1 MVDVNKD
8 SQAAIPPDLDFQMRR
23 REPEQPSLFPTTDLI
38 VPETLRNIKKSVSAI
53 HTSPTNAE
61 HSLNTRR
68 LFDACILVAQI
79 DCRGREKQLV
89 ERIRT
94 DRISPMFEV
103 RVTEIARLANI
114 PGKNYVR
121 LYKDLDKLYDMS
133 LRWNLI
139 GDDAQVE
146 WEMKSHLLSALG
158 YGQEHKRGLIR
169 FAFDP
174 AILEIVLEPS
184 RWATLSLNVMANLKT
199 AASYALYQNAWRYIG
214 THAKVTAALPTETWI
229 ELLIGK
235 SRYVVD
241 DGEGGKRVE
250 NYGDFKRRV
259 LIDAIERVNSAQA
272 LSHELELKELKS
284 GNRVAKL
291 QFRFKQK
298 TQHSLGLPLT
308 WTDDIL
314 KVLENLGFD
323 QSEIKNLSEAHSYE
337 EVAETILRLKT
348 AENRLAT
355 TGKTITS
362 KKAYFEG
369 ILRNIASGSSG
380 SDLDHEKIAE
390 EVRQQELLKAAEVRK
405 ERLKTAFENHQ
416 RECFSAWL
424 FSLPTTERQ
433 ELVGEFKSS
442 PSATP
447 PVRGFFDKELTAN
460 NVSALA
466 LLRIWIGKAHPEK
479 MEQVFPNTEDKAFD
493 DWMAWRIEQDG
504 NVVSY

>member
-158 YGQEHKRGLIR
+158 YGQGHKRGLIR

-184 RWATLSLNVMANLKT
+184 R
-199 AASYALYQNAWRYIG
+199 
-214 THAKVTAALPTETWI
+214 
-229 ELLIGK
+229 
-235 SRYVVD
+235 
-241 DGEGGKRVE
+241 
-250 NYGDFKRRV
+250 
-259 LIDAIERVNSAQA
+259 
-272 LSHELELKELKS
+272 
-284 GNRVAKL
+284 
-291 QFRFKQK
+291 
-298 TQHSLGLPLT
+298 
-308 WTDDIL
+308 
-314 KVLENLGFD
+314 
-323 QSEIKNLSEAHSYE
+323 
-337 EVAETILRLKT
+337 
-348 AENRLAT
+348 
-355 TGKTITS
+355 
-362 KKAYFEG
+362 
-369 ILRNIASGSSG
+369 
-380 SDLDHEKIAE
+380 
-390 EVRQQELLKAAEVRK
+390 
-405 ERLKTAFENHQ
+405 
-416 RECFSAWL
+416 
-424 FSLPTTERQ
+424 
-433 ELVGEFKSS
+433 
-442 PSATP
+442 
-447 PVRGFFDKELTAN
+447 
-460 NVSALA
+460 
-466 LLRIWIGKAHPEK
+466 
-479 MEQVFPNTEDKAFD
+479 
-493 DWMAWRIEQDG
+493 
-504 NVVSY
+504 